1 METPLFPLATFE
13 GFFSR
18 SVYNPAEDTF
28 ILLDALEADLER
40 IKELNPL
47 ISLEV
52 GCGSGAVITS
62 VAKALGPNQRLYLA
76 TDINHEALECTRR
89 CSQLNLS
96 SASSPTSAHIQTVQT
111 SLTEAL
117 NDRLERS
124 IDLLLFNPPYVPTA
138 DEEIHPGLPA
148 SWAGGLCGRKIIDQ
162 FLADTLG
169 RTLSDTGLAYLVVI
183 EPNNLEEI
191 SKAAKKLGFSASTV
205 LTRRCGIEKLS
216 VLRFQRL

>member
-13 GFFSR
+13 DFFSG

-47 ISLEV
+47 ICLEV

-62 VAKALGPNQRLYLA
+62 VAKALGPSQRLYLA
-76 TDINHEALECTRR
+76 TDINPEALECTRR
-89 CSQLNLS
+89 S
-96 SASSPTSAHIQTVQT
+96 HIQTVQT
-111 SLTEAL
+111 SLTGAL
-117 NDRLERS
+117 ADRLERS
-124 IDLLLFNPPYVPTA
+124 IDLLIFNPPYVPTA
-138 DEEIHPGLPA
+138 DEEIQPGLPA

-162 FLADTLG
+162 FLADCLG

-183 EPNNLEEI
+183 EPNNLEQLGE
-191 SKAAKKLGFSASTV
+191 AAKELGFSTSTV